1 MSCPLCS
8 SAACVCGTEKWSDRR
23 REWTDVTVSRCRSSQ
38 TLTHFH
44 SAHHKRPAVFI
55 CLGAAVLAVGVWRYS
70 GVGFH
75 CLLFDVRPPS
85 VCVCVCVTACMCA
98 IVRGCIRMCGFA
110 QRRSE
115 TSVAWQRRPL
125 SFNHSLK
132 FSDRN
137 SSLSRTATL
146 QGLLLDSV
154 EGVFYSTAQ
163 QLFMFMDYMLT
174 VTFRLCTWR
183 T

>member
-1 MSCPLCS
+1 MTPLFYHSFSHFFINSCSISALHLLMSCPLCS

-85 VCVCVCVTACMCA
+85 VCVCVCHRVYVCNCEGMYSYVWFCTAQKWNQC
-98 IVRGCIRMCGFA
+98 
-110 QRRSE
+110 
-115 TSVAWQRRPL
+115 
-125 SFNHSLK
+125 SLTAP
-132 FSDRN
+132 
-137 SSLSRTATL
+137 SSLF
-146 QGLLLDSV
+146 QP
-154 EGVFYSTAQ
+154 
-163 QLFMFMDYMLT
+163 
-174 VTFRLCTWR
+174 
-183 T
+183 